1 VTELEPGDSVGEYR
15 LEEVLGEGA
24 VGIVFRGVREADGTT
39 VAVKVLR
46 ERLSQDETY
55 RRRLQR
61 EARVAR
67 DLHHSHVV
75 PVLEAGEEGGRFFI
89 VAQYVPGRS
98 LRDTIVEG
106 PLPLDVVVRIASDVA
121 SGLDA
126 LHRAG
131 LVHRDV
137 KPSNVVLDETGR
149 ALLTD
154 FGLAKSSAYTILT
167 EPGRIVGTLDY
178 LAPELFR
185 GEPASPLSDIYSLGC
200 LVYECLTGKA
210 PFGGRSFLEVGVAH
224 LDEEPE
230 APEVL
235 RGDVSPELSWAALRA
250 LAKDPAQRPP
260 TATAYAAMLRVA
272 VRT

>member
-1 VTELEPGDSVGEYR
+1 MTEFEPGDSIGGYR
-15 LEEVLGEGA
+15 LEEILGEGA
-24 VGIVFRGVREADGTT
+24 VGIVFRGVREADGTM

-46 ERLSQDETY
+46 DRLSRDEDY
-55 RRRLQR
+55 RRRLLR

-67 DLHHSHVV
+67 DLHHPHVV
-75 PVLEAGEEGGRFFI
+75 PVLQAGEEGGRSFV

-98 LRDTIVEG
+98 LRDVIVEG
-106 PLPLDVVVRIASDVA
+106 PLPVAAVVRIASDLA

-131 LVHRDV
+131 LIHRDV
-137 KPSNVVLDETGR
+137 KPSNVVLDEAGR

-200 LVYECLTGKA
+200 LVYECLTGKP
-210 PFGGRSFLEVGVAH
+210 PFGGRSFLEIGVAH

-230 APEVL
+230 APDVL
-235 RGDVSPELSWAALRA
+235 REDLPQELSWAVLRA
-250 LAKDPAQRPP
+250 LSKDPSQRPP
-260 TATAYAAMLRVA
+260 TATAYASMLRVA
-272 VRT
+272 ART